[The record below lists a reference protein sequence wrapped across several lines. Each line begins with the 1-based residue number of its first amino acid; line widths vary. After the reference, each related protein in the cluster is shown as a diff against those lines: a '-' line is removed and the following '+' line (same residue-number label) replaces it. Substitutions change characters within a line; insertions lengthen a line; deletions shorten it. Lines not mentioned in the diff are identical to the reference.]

1 MPLSLVAFAAATA
14 FAPLSSGPAVAPA
27 GVRALSPVM
36 SANRKVY
43 SFDNEGVFE
52 AREVSIKRPP
62 CACKR
67 TKPSRRA
74 PSAPVPPPMIQ
85 QPQCICCPA
94 PAFPLRHRVFLLSAV
109 EELRVATGVADAG
122 LLSAAEDAGVFSKLE
137 SAGAFSLVEKAL
149 PIVED
154 LRLLTTFEKLLNVDW
169 ALQFTA
175 AGFILVSFP
184 ALFTLQICGF
194 VPTASGPAVAL
205 EAAFALA
212 TLTFGGA
219 GIVTALLISKL
230 QLAKD

>member
-62 CACKR
+62 
-67 TKPSRRA
+67 
-74 PSAPVPPPMIQ
+74 
-85 QPQCICCPA
+85 
-94 PAFPLRHRVFLLSAV
+94 VFLLSAV